1 MLSEIRCVRALLLE
15 CDPHDETR
23 GSEVQMR
30 RLLIAMMVVLGAA
43 LTARGQAKISAP
55 RAPEGYRFE
64 VDALGRQEWTT
75 NRFGDLPDENR
86 WRLRLLPRIEFGRG
100 VFSGGVGGDLN
111 YSKDENAKDV
121 PTGGTYPDNYNSRSA
136 RLDLAY
142 LRLRPVTW
150 LRLDAGRMVMPV
162 ELPEMLWD
170 RDLRPQGGALTLE
183 FAGEGDLTR
192 VSLTALGARGSH
204 VFDDEKATM
213 LLFSGSAVL
222 ASGQDSK
229 LLVTGS
235 YLRYFDLNKPDSL
248 DPRLFRQN
256 AFTAAGL
263 TREYRTIDIGARIRN
278 EGSAPAD
285 IYFDYCWNT
294 AVDEDNTGMWAGI
307 SLGSLL
313 TTRGRFEYTY
323 ARVGRE
329 ATLGAYSTDDFIW
342 GTGWE
347 GHKGELATATS
358 RTSSI
363 HLIGQLQRLR
373 AASDPEEARHWVRRL
388 RIELR
393 FHGAQ

>member
-1 MLSEIRCVRALLLE
+1 
-15 CDPHDETR
+15 
-23 GSEVQMR
+23 MR
-30 RLLIAMMVVLGAA
+30 RLLIALMIVFGAA
-43 LTARGQAKISAP
+43 LTARAQAKISAP
-55 RAPEGYRFE
+55 RVPQGYRFE
-64 VDALGRQEWTT
+64 VDALARQEWTT

-86 WRLRLLPRIEFGRG
+86 WRLRLLPRIDFG
-100 VFSGGVGGDLN
+100 SGAIVGAVGGDFN
-111 YSKDENAKDV
+111 YGKDENAKDV
-121 PTGGTYPDNYNSRSA
+121 PASGTYRDNYNSRNA

-142 LRLRPVTW
+142 LQIRPVRW

-162 ELPEMLWD
+162 ELTEMLWD

-183 FAGEGDLTR
+183 LGGEGDLRR

-204 VFDDEKATM
+204 VFEDEKTTM

-229 LLVTGS
+229 LQVTGS
-235 YLRYFDLNKPDSL
+235 YLRFTDFNERDGL

-256 AFTAAGL
+256 ARTATRL
-263 TREYRTIDIGARIRN
+263 TREYRTVDIVGRIRN
-278 EGSAPAD
+278 EGAAPAEM
-285 IYFDYCWNT
+285 YLDYCWNT
-294 AVDEDNTGMWAGI
+294 AVDEDNKGIWAGI
-307 SLGSLL
+307 ALGSLL

-329 ATLGAYSTDDFIW
+329 ATLGAYTTDDFIW

-363 HLIGQLQRLR
+363 HVIGQLQRLR
-373 AASDPEEARHWVRRL
+373 TAADPEEARHWVRRL
-388 RIELR
+388 RVELR